1 MSTFRLKRTIMAFA
15 LASTLPL
22 TVGGCWD
29 DSESNTA
36 PATFAVGGNVTGLT
50 TAGLVLA
57 NGAESAS
64 VAANATSF
72 SFPTALASGAVYA
85 VTVQAQPANATCV
98 VSGGSGAVAAA
109 VVSVVSVTCHLVAFT
124 VGGTLAGLASGGLVL
139 ANGTDTVSPASG
151 ASIFTLPSLVASGAG
166 YTVTVRTQP
175 AGAVC
180 SVANASS
187 IVASASVT
195 NVAVTCAPA
204 AFAIG
209 GVIAGLT
216 SGGLT
221 LGNGN
226 DVIAVAAGALSFAFP
241 TPVASGG
248 GYAVNVVTQPAGLS
262 CSLAGGTGTVGTAAV
277 NAVQM
282 TCSPQAFTV
291 GGTVAGLSGTGLVLG
306 NGGDT
311 VRPAAGATTFVFP
324 TAVAF
329 GATYSVTV
337 QTQPAGQTCTV
348 AGTFPA
354 SIGSSNVTSVAVS
367 CSTTS
372 TYTLVAGQETCPAQT
387 IVDGTGAA
395 ASLNPQP
402 TGAALDSA
410 GNYYTFD
417 GGRVRKV
424 TPAGVVTTLAGG
436 APGAGPT
443 AEQDGTGSAAVFG
456 NVNTRV
462 ALAGVAVDG
471 SGNVFVAD
479 WTAIRKVTP
488 AGVVTTFAG
497 GTAGGFVDGTGNA
510 ARFLQASGLAFD
522 TAGNLLV
529 VDGGNSAIRRITP
542 AGAVSTLAQAGAGF
556 VAGAATNGTALVI
569 GSDLGGIAVTA
580 AGTMFVGTRSPN
592 GIASISPTGVVSDF
606 AGAVQG
612 FADGTGSAAKFY
624 VVDDLSF
631 DAAGNLYAVDNDLA
645 IRKVTPAAVVTTPVV
660 TFRFSDFSP
669 GGAPAPAGALVAPA
683 GVNLYRALA
692 TPSGNFYLIVGCSLQ
707 KTGP

>member
-1 MSTFRLKRTIMAFA
+1 MSTFRLKRTIVA
-15 LASTLPL
+15 LALTSTLPL
-22 TVGGCWD
+22 TVGGCWG
-29 DSESNTA
+29 DSESAAA
-36 PATFAVGGNVTGLT
+36 PAAYAVGGNVTGLT

-57 NGAESAS
+57 NGADSAS
-64 VAANATSF
+64 VTANATSF
-72 SFPTALASGAVYA
+72 SFPTAVASGAGYA
-85 VTVQAQPANATCV
+85 VTVQTQPANATCV
-98 VSGGSGAVAAA
+98 VSGGTGTVAAA
-109 VVSVVSVTCHLVAFT
+109 VVSGVSIICHPVAFT
-124 VGGTLAGLASGGLVL
+124 VGGTLAGLASGGLIL

-151 ASIFTLPSLVASGAG
+151 ASIFVLPALVASGAG
-166 YTVTVRTQP
+166 YAVTVRTQP

-180 SVANASS
+180 SVANASGT
-187 IVASASVT
+187 VASASVT

-216 SGGLT
+216 SSGLA

-226 DVIAVAAGALSFAFP
+226 DVITVASGALSFAFP

-248 GYAVNVVTQPAGLS
+248 GYAVRVVTQPAGLS

-277 NAVQM
+277 NAVQV
-282 TCSPQAFTV
+282 TCSPQSFTV
-291 GGTVAGLSGTGLVLG
+291 GGTVTGLSGAGLVLA
-306 NGGDT
+306 NGVDI
-311 VRPAAGATTFVFP
+311 VRPAAGAMTFVFP
-324 TAVAF
+324 AAVAF

-372 TYTLVAGQETCPAQT
+372 SYTLVAGQETCPAQT

-402 TGAALDSA
+402 TGAALDSV

-443 AEQDGTGSAAVFG
+443 SEQDGTGSAAVFG
-456 NVNTRV
+456 NVNNGV

-479 WTAIRKVTP
+479 WNAIRKVTP

-529 VDGGNSAIRRITP
+529 VDGGNNAIRRITP
-542 AGAVSTLAQAGAGF
+542 AGAVSTLAQTGAGF
-556 VAGAATNGTALVI
+556 VAGAATNGTALGI
-569 GSDLGGIAVTA
+569 ATDRGGIAVTA
-580 AGTMFVGTRSPN
+580 AGTMFVGTGSPN
-592 GIASISPTGVVSDF
+592 GIASISPTGVVSGF

-624 VVDDLSF
+624 IVDDLSF
-631 DAAGNLYAVDNDLA
+631 DAAGNLYAVDHDFA

-660 TFRFSDFSP
+660 IFRFSDFSP